1 MTIVKEFM
9 RCTSEVFFARVTT
22 TTILEDSVPYRRLNI
37 FEVGL
42 GSAIFLLHC
51 GLQMIILHIS
61 IILLTL
67 NLITIR
73 IVVRVLIQLTIAV
86 GVCGQIGSLLYR
98 RP

>member
-1 MTIVKEFM
+1 
-9 RCTSEVFFARVTT
+9 
-22 TTILEDSVPYRRLNI
+22 
-37 FEVGL
+37 VGL

-61 IILLTL
+61 IILLKL

-73 IVVRVLIQLTIAV
+73 IVVRVLIQLTTAADA
-86 GVCGQIGSLLYR
+86 VCGQIGSLLNR

>member
-1 MTIVKEFM
+1 
-9 RCTSEVFFARVTT
+9 
-22 TTILEDSVPYRRLNI
+22 
-37 FEVGL
+37 
-42 GSAIFLLHC
+42 
-51 GLQMIILHIS
+51 MIILHIS
-61 IILLTL
+61 IILLKL